1 MVFIKSV
8 QTWVL
13 PITMYQILQET
24 IQTSVLDEETVQQL
38 QLPIDIFFQI
48 KESNQN
54 SVHSKTSCCFEPMV
68 NTKQHSNNEE
78 YYNFD
83 HDENRNQENMKRTDH
98 KGMKNFKQLN
108 VTAIHLLLLFDL
120 YIIGFGSIK
129 LV

>member
-1 MVFIKSV
+1 VLVIENV
-8 QTWVL
+8 QQLRL

-24 IQTSVLDEETVQQL
+24 IQTSVLYEEYVQQ
-38 QLPIDIFFQI
+38 FFEML
-48 KESNQN
+48 ESNQN

-68 NTKQHSNNEE
+68 NTKRHGNNEE

-108 VTAIHLLLLFDL
+108 VTAIHLLLLFYL
-120 YIIGFGSIK
+120 YIIGFEPIK